1 MGNTI
6 EKTEDEKRLEE
17 EKRIEEAQARH
28 KALVS
33 VQDAALGTQ
42 YTEPIKTS
50 QVSLPFKQSASL
62 GTDFYF

>member
-1 MGNTI
+1 MTLCCNV
-6 EKTEDEKRLEE
+6 EKTEEEKRLEE

-42 YTEPIKTS
+42 YTDPIETS
-50 QVSLPFKQSASL
+50 
-62 GTDFYF
+62 